1 MSGLIATYKSDL
13 RHYGFRPLEHPVILI
28 VDNDDGGK
36 KVIKAGEKL
45 AGTKFDQTR
54 RPVFSVTENLYI
66 IPTPLGSSGEP
77 SAIEDSFPQSVLDQE
92 IEGKKFDPKKND
104 GDGSSYR
111 KHIFA
116 EKKVRPGVGTINFSG
131 FEPILKGVLQAI
143 SDHQGRVSAR
153 KAVAKKSA

>member
-1 MSGLIATYKSDL
+1 M
-13 RHYGFRPLEHPVILI
+13 EHPVIL
-28 VDNDDGGK
+28 

-92 IEGKKFDPKKND
+92 IEGKNLI
-104 GDGSSYR
+104 R
-111 KHIFA
+111 KRMM
-116 EKKVRPGVGTINFSG
+116 VMG
-131 FEPILKGVLQAI
+131 
-143 SDHQGRVSAR
+143 
-153 KAVAKKSA
+153 